1 MKAPYEA
8 LIDQLLNTGP
18 AKLSSEESS
27 FKSRLRNEALKYAY
41 GSVLDNPMQT
51 PQEALYEGKL
61 NAAKAK
67 AAGASNP
74 AANLLSLLGNASMQY
89 GAIQSKG
96 TDSTADDVI
105 STLAPVLGNILAMG
119 TPRQGTP
126 AGPAEVEGGETFVT
140 PGGETGIFKGPSH
153 ENGGVD
159 VVLPEGTR
167 IFSKRLKEGG
177 VSHADLVAQK
187 QRKID
192 RLKKRLQNNPT
203 DGSLKTTLTLE
214 EEQFESLKDRLEMKQ
229 GEAIAGKKGS
239 YAYGT
244 PTLDALARSLNTV
257 FNVEDAI
264 LPGND
269 GSGVPRSSES
279 AVAPASTTAPEVPKY
294 QEGTTSL
301 GELNT
306 KAGDVLGVL
315 GTVLAGAA
323 PLIQARNARAD
334 DTINPNFSASV
345 GDASLDTIDE
355 AKVANQII
363 TANQKEDLRLSTNAA
378 RRRAGNTSRSLNTSR
393 AVNLAITQ
401 GENKALRS
409 IESEAASR
417 LTNILTRQ
425 SDIEFRS
432 DVAKARGA
440 QQADIA
446 NRQDEAANESA
457 VAQGLQSLFESLQRV
472 GKMTNES
479 EKQKML
485 FNLSKELS
493 KYNLAVDND
502 GNIINNG
509 G

>member
-119 TPRQGTP
+119 TTGQGTP

-140 PGGETGIFKGPSH
+140 PGGETGIFKGASH
-153 ENGGVD
+153 ENGGID

-229 GEAIAGKKGS
+229 GEVIAGKKGS

-244 PTLDALARSLNTV
+244 PTLDALVQNLNTV
-257 FNVEDAI
+257 FNEETFNPV

-269 GSGVPRSSES
+269 GSGVPRSSKDTVTPES
-279 AVAPASTTAPEVPKY
+279 ATTAEKV
-294 QEGTTSL
+294 QVSEERTAL
-301 GELNT
+301 GGLNT

-425 SDIEFRS
+425 SDVEFRS
-432 DVAKARGA
+432 DIAKARGA

-502 GNIINNG
+502 GNIVNN
-509 G
+509 